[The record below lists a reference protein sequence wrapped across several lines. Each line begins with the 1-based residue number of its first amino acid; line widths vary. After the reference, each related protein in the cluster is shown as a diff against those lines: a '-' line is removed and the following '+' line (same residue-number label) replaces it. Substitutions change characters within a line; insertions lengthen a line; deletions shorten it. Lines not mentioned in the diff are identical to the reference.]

1 MLFSIY
7 DVDNDK
13 EFELNCVF
21 DYLGGWWFNECYEF
35 FLNGFWF
42 LMYMI
47 YIWCLMFL
55 FMQDVFSVF
64 MFIKFYEE

>member
-55 FMQDVFSVF
+55 FM
-64 MFIKFYEE
+64 